1 MDFAKRTVIPFAVIL
16 AFSYTATDSGIDLV
30 SFTIH
35 SKNPPFYKSVWRIFK
50 KILTFYKN
58 YCTIEKKE
66 NSEMKV
72 ILLAD
77 VKGTGKKGDVVE
89 VADGYGRNFLVKKGL
104 AKIATA
110 STVHEAQQKKE
121 AEAFHK
127 AEEVKALKD
136 LAASLEGKT
145 VHVKIKTGENGKMFG
160 SVNTSH
166 VAAALAEMGYD
177 IDKKKI
183 KMESVKTLCT
193 LPAEIRLME
202 GVTAKITVV
211 VEAL

>member
-1 MDFAKRTVIPFAVIL
+1 MQ
-16 AFSYTATDSGIDLV
+16 
-30 SFTIH
+30 
-35 SKNPPFYKSVWRIFK
+35 
-50 KILTFYKN
+50 
-58 YCTIEKKE
+58 
-66 NSEMKV
+66 MKV
-72 ILLAD
+72 ILLSD
-77 VKGTGKKGDVVE
+77 VKALGKKGDVVE

-121 AEAFHK
+121 AAAFHK
-127 AEEVKALKD
+127 AEEVKALKA
-136 LAASLEGKT
+136 LAADLEGKT

-166 VAAALAEMGYD
+166 VAAALSEMGYD

-183 KMESVKTLCT
+183 KMESVKTLCS
-193 LPAEIRLME
+193 LPAEVRFME
-202 GVTAKITVV
+202 GVTSKITVV

>member
-1 MDFAKRTVIPFAVIL
+1 
-16 AFSYTATDSGIDLV
+16 
-30 SFTIH
+30 
-35 SKNPPFYKSVWRIFK
+35 
-50 KILTFYKN
+50 
-58 YCTIEKKE
+58 
-66 NSEMKV
+66 MKV

-77 VKGTGKKGDVVE
+77 VKTLGKKGDVVE
-89 VADGYGRNFLVKKGL
+89 VADGYGKNFLVKKGL

-121 AEAFHK
+121 AAAFHK
-127 AEEVKALKD
+127 AEEVKALKE
-136 LAASLEGKT
+136 LAASLDGKT

-166 VAAALAEMGYD
+166 VAAALTEMGYD

-183 KMESVKTLCT
+183 KMDSVKSLGAFK
-193 LPAEIRLME
+193 AEIRLME
-202 GVTAKITVV
+202 NVSAQITFV